1 MSRFQSLLQ
10 REWMQHHR
18 GWLVQMLA
26 PPLLILLLG
35 LMTHTV
41 QVEPNTPLP
50 MFVALTGVV
59 SLLVLG
65 ITWATVF
72 IQAPGLARRDVQ
84 DRSIEF
90 WRSLPT
96 GHAASLGA
104 TLLMHALAMP
114 LLALTIGY
122 AFSQLIGML
131 IVTRVHGL
139 GTLFA
144 LPWASLGAGSLATF
158 ARGVFG
164 VLLASLWL
172 MPLLLLL
179 MACSA
184 WLKRW
189 GVPALALVLGVGH
202 LVLSKVYDIR
212 WIGDGLRALLSGAR
226 RSLLYAAPPD
236 WKSLFE
242 TGVDAWPVTP
252 LWLAQD
258 ALAALAALAQPAFVL
273 GVALSA
279 ACFGLLVLKRR
290 RGR

>member
-172 MPLLLLL
+172 MPLLLL

-189 GVPALALVLGVGH
+189 GVPALALELGVGH
-202 LVLSKVYDIR
+202 LV
-212 WIGDGLRALLSGAR
+212 
-226 RSLLYAAPPD
+226 
-236 WKSLFE
+236 
-242 TGVDAWPVTP
+242 
-252 LWLAQD
+252 
-258 ALAALAALAQPAFVL
+258 
-273 GVALSA
+273 
-279 ACFGLLVLKRR
+279 
-290 RGR
+290 